1 MIATIAFE
9 FKTTPMTES
18 VRDINPLG
26 FQVLSYNVTEE
37 VAQ

>member
-1 MIATIAFE
+1 
-9 FKTTPMTES
+9 MTEA